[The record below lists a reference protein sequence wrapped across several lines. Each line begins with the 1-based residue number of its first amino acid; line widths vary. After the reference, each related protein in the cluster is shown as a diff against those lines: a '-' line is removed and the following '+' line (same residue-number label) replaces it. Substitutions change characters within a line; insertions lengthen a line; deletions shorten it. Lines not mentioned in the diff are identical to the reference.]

1 MKYVLNLFFKNGDH
15 MAHMF
20 HELRSHGFN
29 GTVFATTSLKHA
41 LDGEENH
48 ERHFVNLAH
57 LEMAKMEETTFAV
70 FVVEGERL
78 EELKAIVREE
88 TGNFQDMKGGMYS
101 HPAED
106 FEGSI

>member
-1 MKYVLNLFFKNGDH
+1 MT
-15 MAHMF
+15 HMF
-20 HELRSHGFN
+20 QELRKHGYN

-41 LDGEENH
+41 LAGEENH

-70 FVVEGERL
+70 FVVEGKEKL
-78 EELKAIVREE
+78 DELKEIVRVE
-88 TGNFQDMKGGMYS
+88 TNNFKDMKGGMYS